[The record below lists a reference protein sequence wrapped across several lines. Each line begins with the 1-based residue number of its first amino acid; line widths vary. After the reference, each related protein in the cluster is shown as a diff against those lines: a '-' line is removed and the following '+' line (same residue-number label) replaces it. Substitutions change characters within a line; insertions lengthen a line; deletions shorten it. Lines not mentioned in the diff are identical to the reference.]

1 MISISWKQM
10 SPVKTQHSPHTQAH
24 TSPTLTELQ
33 NDGVRRSPGL
43 GTTGPPPVGSRSVG
57 LHLADSLHSVGRQS
71 RVRFKIFIFLELSW
85 AGRHHSGLF
94 GGQVECCD
102 DLSRNKHFR
111 LPCQHCHNVTCS
123 LFSYIAISQSC
134 RIVNCFT
141 TYIYFI
147 YRWIRPKPMPMRV
160 TKQEKILEG
169 AADDDFEVWE
179 YILSKSLLVS

>member
-10 SPVKTQHSPHTQAH
+10 SPVKTQQSPHTQAH

-85 AGRHHSGLF
+85 AGPHHSGVF
-94 GGQVECCD
+94 GGQVESCG
-102 DLSRNKHFR
+102 DLSRNEHFR

-123 LFSYIAISQSC
+123 VTLLSVSHVVLSIVSQH
-134 RIVNCFT
+134 
-141 TYIYFI
+141 I